1 MGEVVTGID
10 TMQMIC
16 MVIIM
21 EVHTTVVCP
30 HTGITIMVMVED
42 MDMGWIIDMMDL
54 MDAAITIMVMT
65 PAVDIQMSDHAA
77 TTDTAATVDMVPV
90 ATVAMEDGEEE
101 VTTMATDMVEIT
113 GTLTPMLMV
122 TMVMEETGITTV
134 STVDMEEITIT
145 IDTSTQEIGTTEDMA
160 VMEEDMVGMQGDMV
174 GMEGD
179 MIDTTTY
186 MEGITKAWMKN
197 INSIHQY

>member
-1 MGEVVTGID
+1 M
-10 TMQMIC
+10 
-16 MVIIM
+16 
-21 EVHTTVVCP
+21 
-30 HTGITIMVMVED
+30 
-42 MDMGWIIDMMDL
+42 L
-54 MDAAITIMVMT
+54 K
-65 PAVDIQMSDHAA
+65 
-77 TTDTAATVDMVPV
+77 PV

-101 VTTMATDMVEIT
+101 VTTTATDMVEIT

-134 STVDMEEITIT
+134 STVDMEEITLT

-160 VMEEDMVGMQGDMV
+160 VMEEDTVGMQGDMV

>member
-1 MGEVVTGID
+1 
-10 TMQMIC
+10 
-16 MVIIM
+16 
-21 EVHTTVVCP
+21 
-30 HTGITIMVMVED
+30 
-42 MDMGWIIDMMDL
+42 MDL

-77 TTDTAATVDMVPV
+77 TTDTAA
-90 ATVAMEDGEEE
+90 MEDGEEE
-101 VTTMATDMVEIT
+101 VTTTATDMVEIT

-122 TMVMEETGITTV
+122 TMDMEET
-134 STVDMEEITIT
+134 SIT
-145 IDTSTQEIGTTEDMA
+145 IDTLTQEIGTTEDMA
-160 VMEEDMVGMQGDMV
+160 DMEEDTVGMQGDMV

-197 INSIHQY
+197 IHSIHQY